1 MSKTSSVLAQLPNNI
16 VESEE
21 LTLAAKKT
29 LGALL
34 LWTENSKAMESG
46 IIAIDNKT
54 LCKIGG
60 IEHDTLLEALADL
73 KLYGLVDRK
82 IGEGEGAA
90 SEYTIHFEEL
100 EKPLRKRSIGER
112 FSRFMSQSKSLEMPI
127 RTT

>member
-16 VESEE
+16 VESE
-21 LTLAAKKT
+21 LSLAAKKT

-54 LCKIGG
+54 LCRIGG
-60 IEHDTLLEALADL
+60 VGHDTLLEALADL

-100 EKPLRKRSIGER
+100 GKPLRKRSISER
-112 FSRFMSQSKSLEMPI
+112 FGRFMSQSKSLEMPI

>member
-1 MSKTSSVLAQLPNNI
+1 MSKTSTVLAQLPNNI
-16 VESEE
+16 VESE
-21 LTLAAKKT
+21 LSLAAKKT

-54 LCKIGG
+54 LCRIGG
-60 IEHDTLLEALADL
+60 VGHDTLLEALADL

-100 EKPLRKRSIGER
+100 GKPLRKRSISER
-112 FSRFMSQSKSLEMPI
+112 FGRFMSQSKSLEMPI

>member
-1 MSKTSSVLAQLPNNI
+1 MSKTSSVLAQLPTNI
-16 VESEE
+16 TESE
-21 LTLAAKKT
+21 LSLAAQKT

-46 IIAIDNKT
+46 IIAIDDKK

-60 IEHDTLLEALADL
+60 IGHDTLLEALADL

-82 IGEGEGAA
+82 IGEGLGNA

-100 EKPLRKRSIGER
+100 EKPLRKRSISER
-112 FSRFMSQSKSLEMPI
+112 FGKFMNKSKSLETPI
-127 RTT
+127 GTT

>member
-60 IEHDTLLEALADL
+60 VGHDKLQEALADL

-82 IGEGEGAA
+82 VGEGLGNA

-100 EKPLRKRSIGER
+100 EKPLMKRSISER
-112 FSRFMSQSKSLEMPI
+112 FGRFMNKSKSLETPI
-127 RTT
+127 GIT

>member
-16 VESEE
+16 VESE
-21 LTLAAKKT
+21 LSLAAQKT

-54 LCKIGG
+54 LCRIGG
-60 IEHDTLLEALADL
+60 VGHDTLLEALADL

-112 FSRFMSQSKSLEMPI
+112 FGRFMS
-127 RTT
+127 

>member
-1 MSKTSSVLAQLPNNI
+1 MSSTSSVLAQLPTNI
-16 VESEE
+16 TESE
-21 LTLAAKKT
+21 LSFAAQKT

-60 IEHDTLLEALADL
+60 VGHDKLQEALADL

-82 IGEGEGAA
+82 VGEGLGNA

-100 EKPLRKRSIGER
+100 EKPLRKRSISER
-112 FSRFMSQSKSLEMPI
+112 FAQFMNKSKSLETPI

>member
-1 MSKTSSVLAQLPNNI
+1 MSSTSSVLAQLPTNI
-16 VESEE
+16 TESE
-21 LTLAAKKT
+21 LSLAAQKT

-46 IIAIDNKT
+46 IISIDDKK

-60 IEHDTLLEALADL
+60 IGHDTLLEALADL

-82 IGEGEGAA
+82 IGEGLGNA

-100 EKPLRKRSIGER
+100 EKPLRKRSISER
-112 FSRFMSQSKSLEMPI
+112 FGKFMNKSKSLETPI